1 MGYGRMI
8 GRPGWSVVSS
18 RLVVDKGRLSMGNM
32 LVVDCGYR
40 SSMVD
45 LLVVV
50 MGSDRGRD
58 NGSLVAS
65 VAMADTGERTSHSVG
80 CVEVTLRAG
89 QGSQAGADKQDRLQS
104 IKLNATQSQIF
115 VGCHKTLKK

>member
-1 MGYGRMI
+1 MGNGRMI

-45 LLVVV
+45 LLVV

-65 VAMADTGERTSHSVG
+65 VAMADTGERAAHSVG

>member
-8 GRPGWSVVSS
+8 CRPGWSVVSS
-18 RLVVDKGRLSMGNM
+18 RLVVDKGRLSMSNM

-58 NGSLVAS
+58 NSSLVAS
-65 VAMADTGERTSHSVG
+65 VAMADTGERTSHPVG

-89 QGSQAGADKQDRLQS
+89 
-104 IKLNATQSQIF
+104 
-115 VGCHKTLKK
+115 

>member
-32 LVVDCGYR
+32 LVVDCGYG

-45 LLVVV
+45 LLVV

-65 VAMADTGERTSHSVG
+65 VAMADTGERTSHPVG

-89 QGSQAGADKQDRLQS
+89 
-104 IKLNATQSQIF
+104 
-115 VGCHKTLKK
+115 